1 MPVRDKRQRLVAAA
15 TELSHR
21 VGLSNASLATIAEE
35 ADVPIGNVYYYF
47 KSKDELASAVVGAR
61 REEYDALRRR
71 WDAESDD
78 PVQRLVSFVRHAR
91 DGADLLAARGCP
103 IGGLCSDLT
112 RTSPDLGAEAG
123 EIFAATIAWAADSY
137 SALGHPRPV
146 DAATR
151 LVAMTQGATVL
162 AHALGDAGL
171 LRAECERAEVELLA
185 PRDGG

>member
-1 MPVRDKRQRLVAAA
+1 MPVKDKRERLVAAA

-21 VGLSNASLATIAEE
+21 VGLSNATLAIIAEE

-47 KSKDELASAVVGAR
+47 KSRDELAAAVVGTR

-78 PVQRLVSFVRHAR
+78 PAQRLISFVRHASE
-91 DGADLLAARGCP
+91 GADLLTARGCP

-123 EIFAATIAWAADSY
+123 EIFAATIAWAAVNY
-137 SALGHPRPV
+137 SAMAHPRPV
-146 DAATR
+146 DAATQ
-151 LVAMTQGATVL
+151 LVAKMQGATVL
-162 AHALGDAGL
+162 AHALGDAEV

-185 PRDGG
+185 LRDGD